1 MARHAAL
8 NGLERCALGTAVL
21 CSRKR
26 LEEIR
31 CLVQPGINP
40 QSVEKIHPRIHAYPG
55 DVVLPLTSGG
65 NKKTHSCSRFAIDSQ
80 KKIREAEGRVEWT
93 GQ

>member
-1 MARHAAL
+1 MYLVTGAP
-8 NGLERCALGTAVL
+8 GWLGT
-21 CSRKR
+21 R
-26 LEEIR
+26 LLMALSGALSELQSFVPENGVEEIR

-65 NKKTHSCSRFAIDSQ
+65 NKKTHSCSRFA
-80 KKIREAEGRVEWT
+80 RVN
-93 GQ
+93 